1 MSSLIMS
8 ISGMRAVVG
17 DTLDPSLALKMGKAF
32 GTFIG
37 KGPVIIGGDTRVSYD
52 MVQKAVV
59 SGLVSVGTDV
69 IDVGRVLTP
78 TVQQMIRTF
87 KARGGIVVSAS
98 HNPIQWNGIKLMNE
112 DGSFLTPEEY
122 ANFEPL
128 LQEDSFK
135 LKTWDAIGRVTE
147 IHDAV
152 QRHVDIILS
161 QIDTSSIKE
170 SKLRVLIDP
179 NNGAGALANPILLD
193 ALGVDY
199 DILNA
204 EPNGH
209 FNHDPEPLEANLSEL
224 KESLKKGHYDIG
236 FAQDADADRLVILD
250 ENGRFIGED
259 YSLGICIDYILQTEA
274 SPSDCVVVNLSTSLV
289 IENIAKKYGL
299 STHYTKIGET
309 NVTQGI
315 RHHNAIA
322 GGEGNG
328 GVIYP
333 KVGWGRDSL
342 VGIVLALKHLA
353 ETKRK
358 VSEIVSTYPSFV
370 MIKDK
375 YTIATRDDVLPF
387 LEKIKAHYAEKK
399 LDTQD
404 GVKVYFDNA
413 WIHVRPSNTEPI
425 VRIFVEA
432 PSQEDAQKLIADV
445 KAL

>member
-1 MSSLIMS
+1 
-8 ISGMRAVVG
+8 
-17 DTLDPSLALKMGKAF
+17 
-32 GTFIG
+32 
-37 KGPVIIGGDTRVSYD
+37 

-87 KARGGIVVSAS
+87 NAKGGIVISAS

-112 DGSFLTPEEY
+112 AGSFLTPEEY
-122 ANFEPL
+122 AQFEPL
-128 LQEDSFK
+128 IKEENFP
-135 LKTWDAIGRVTE
+135 LKSWDAIGTVTE
-147 IHDAV
+147 VTDAV

-161 QIDTSSIKE
+161 KIDTTSISA
-170 SKLRVLIDP
+170 SKLRVLVDP
-179 NNGAGALANPILLD
+179 NNGAGALADPILLD
-193 ALGVDY
+193 ALGVEY

-204 EPNGH
+204 DPNGK
-209 FNHDPEPLEANLSEL
+209 FNHDPEPLENNLTEL
-224 KESLKKGHYDIG
+224 KEALQKGNYDIG

-250 ENGRFIGED
+250 ERGRFIGED
-259 YSLGICIDYILQTEA
+259 YSLGICVDYILQTES

-289 IENIAKKYGL
+289 IENIAKQHGL
-299 STHYTKIGET
+299 TTHYTKIGET
-309 NVTQGI
+309 NVTEGI
-315 RHHNAIA
+315 RQHNAIA

-353 ETKRK
+353 ESKKT
-358 VSEIVSTYPSFV
+358 VSEIVNSYPKFI

-375 YTIATRDDVLPF
+375 YSIASRDEVLPF
-387 LEKIKAHYAEKK
+387 LDKIKAHYASNKI
-399 LDTQD
+399 DTQD

-413 WIHVRPSNTEPI
+413 WVHVRPSNTEPI

-432 PSQEDAQKLIADV
+432 PTKDEALRLIDEV
-445 KAL
+445 KSL

>member
-17 DTLDPSLALKMGKAF
+17 ETLDPALALKMGKAF
-32 GTFIG
+32 GSFIG
-37 KGPVIIGGDTRVSYD
+37 SGPVIVGGDTRVSYD
-52 MVQKAVV
+52 MVQNAVV

-78 TVQQMIRTF
+78 TVQQMI
-87 KARGGIVVSAS
+87 KAFNAKGGIVISAS

-112 DGSFLTPEEY
+112 EGSFLTPEEY
-122 ANFEPL
+122 AKFEPL
-128 LQEDSFK
+128 INQEAFD
-135 LKTWDAIGRVTE
+135 LKSWDAIGTITQVD
-147 IHDAV
+147 DAV

-161 QIDTSSIKE
+161 KIDTQIISE
-170 SKLRVLIDP
+170 AKLRVLVDP
-179 NNGAGALANPILLD
+179 NNGAGALADPILLT
-193 ALGVDY
+193 ALGVEF
-199 DILNA
+199 DILNH

-209 FNHDPEPLEANLSEL
+209 FNHDPEPLEDNLTEL
-224 KESLKKGHYDIG
+224 KSVLQKGNYDIG

-259 YSLGICIDYILQTEA
+259 YSLGICVDYILQKES
-274 SPSDCVVVNLSTSLV
+274 SPSDCIVVNLSTSLV

-299 STHYTKIGET
+299 PTHYTKIGET

-315 RHHNAIA
+315 RKHNAIA

-353 ETKRK
+353 ESKK
-358 VSEIVSTYPSFV
+358 SVSEIVATYPKFV

-387 LEKIKAHYAEKK
+387 LDKIKAHYADKT

-404 GVKVYFDNA
+404 GVKVYFENA

-432 PSQEDAQKLIADV
+432 PTTEEAEQLIADV
-445 KAL
+445 KSL

>member
-17 DTLDPSLALKMGKAF
+17 ETLDPSLALKMGKAF

-87 KARGGIVVSAS
+87 NAKGGIVISAS

-112 DGSFLTPEEY
+112 AGSFLTPEEY
-122 ANFEPL
+122 AQFEPL
-128 LQEDSFK
+128 IKEENFP
-135 LKTWDAIGRVTE
+135 LKSWDAIGTVTE
-147 IHDAV
+147 VTDAV

-161 QIDTSSIKE
+161 KIDTTSISA
-170 SKLRVLIDP
+170 SKLRVLVDP
-179 NNGAGALANPILLD
+179 NNGAGALADPILLD
-193 ALGVDY
+193 ALGVEY

-204 EPNGH
+204 DPNGK
-209 FNHDPEPLEANLSEL
+209 FNHDPEPLENNLTEL
-224 KESLKKGHYDIG
+224 KEALQKGNYDIG

-250 ENGRFIGED
+250 ERGRFIGED
-259 YSLGICIDYILQTEA
+259 YSLGICVDYILQTES

-289 IENIAKKYGL
+289 IENIAKQHGL
-299 STHYTKIGET
+299 TTHYTKIGET
-309 NVTQGI
+309 NVTEGI
-315 RHHNAIA
+315 RQHNAIA

-353 ETKRK
+353 ESKKT
-358 VSEIVSTYPSFV
+358 VSEIVNSYPKFI

-375 YTIATRDDVLPF
+375 YSIASRDEVLPF
-387 LEKIKAHYAEKK
+387 LDKIKAHYASNKI
-399 LDTQD
+399 DTQD

-413 WIHVRPSNTEPI
+413 WVHVRPSNTEPI

-432 PSQEDAQKLIADV
+432 PTKDEALRLIDEV
-445 KAL
+445 KSL

>member
-1 MSSLIMS
+1 MS

-17 DTLDPSLALKMGKAF
+17 ETLDPSLALKMGKAF

-87 KARGGIVVSAS
+87 NAKGGIVISAS

-112 DGSFLTPEEY
+112 AGSFLTPEEY
-122 ANFEPL
+122 AQFEPL
-128 LQEDSFK
+128 IKEENFP
-135 LKTWDAIGRVTE
+135 LKSWDAIGTVTE
-147 IHDAV
+147 VTDAV

-161 QIDTSSIKE
+161 KIDTTSISA
-170 SKLRVLIDP
+170 SKLRVLVDP
-179 NNGAGALANPILLD
+179 NNGAGALADPILLD
-193 ALGVDY
+193 ALGVEY

-204 EPNGH
+204 DPNGK
-209 FNHDPEPLEANLSEL
+209 FNHDPEPLENNLTEL
-224 KESLKKGHYDIG
+224 KEALQKGNYDIG

-250 ENGRFIGED
+250 ERGRFIGED
-259 YSLGICIDYILQTEA
+259 YSLGICVDYILQTES

-289 IENIAKKYGL
+289 IENIAKQHGL
-299 STHYTKIGET
+299 TTHYTKIGET
-309 NVTQGI
+309 NVTEGI
-315 RHHNAIA
+315 RQHNAIA

-353 ETKRK
+353 ESKKT
-358 VSEIVSTYPSFV
+358 VSEIVNSYPKFI

-375 YTIATRDDVLPF
+375 YSIASRDEVLPF
-387 LEKIKAHYAEKK
+387 LDKIKAHYASNKI
-399 LDTQD
+399 DTQD

-413 WIHVRPSNTEPI
+413 WVHVRPSNTEPI

-432 PSQEDAQKLIADV
+432 PTKDEALRLIDEV
-445 KAL
+445 KSL

>member
-17 DTLDPSLALKMGKAF
+17 ETLDPALALKMGKAF

-37 KGPVIIGGDTRVSYD
+37 KGPVIVGGDTRVSYD

-78 TVQQMIRTF
+78 TVQQMIRMF
-87 KARGGIVVSAS
+87 NAKGGIVVSAS
-98 HNPIQWNGIKLMNE
+98 HNPIQWNGLKLMNE
-112 DGSFLTPEEY
+112 AGSFLTPEEY
-122 ANFEPL
+122 AQFEPL
-128 LQEDSFK
+128 LEKESFD
-135 LKTWDAIGRVTE
+135 LKSWDGIGTVTE
-147 IHDAV
+147 VNDAV

-161 QIDTSSIKE
+161 KIDTTSIKE
-170 SKLRVLIDP
+170 SNLRVLVDP
-179 NNGAGALANPILLD
+179 NNGAGALANPVLLD
-193 ALGVDY
+193 ALGVEF
-199 DILNA
+199 DILNPD
-204 EPNGH
+204 PNGR
-209 FNHDPEPLEANLSEL
+209 FNHDPEPLEDNLGEL
-224 KESLKKGHYDIG
+224 KQALRDGRYDIG

-259 YSLGICIDYILQTEA
+259 YSLGICVDYILQTE
-274 SPSDCVVVNLSTSLV
+274 SSSSDCVVVNLSTSLV

-309 NVTQGI
+309 NVTEGI
-315 RHHNAIA
+315 RQHNAIA

-353 ETKRK
+353 ETKKK
-358 VSEIVSTYPSFV
+358 VSEIVSTYPVFV

-387 LEKIKAHYAEKK
+387 LEKMKAHYTSQKI
-399 LDTQD
+399 DTQD

-432 PSQEDAQKLIADV
+432 PSKEEARKLIDDV